1 MGFPGGSVSKESTW
15 NAGDCLQCRRPGFDS
30 LVGKIPWR
38 RKRQPTPVFFPGK
51 SHRPGR
57 LLSIGSTRIEHNL
70 VTKPQKAYNHREKKD
85 RNNTQNLQVAVA
97 MFWILVNVMAER
109 KEQLGVWASGEEQ
122 VWFSVRLLWVDP
134 MRRWDLSQVLDSDY
148 FSVLST
154 ERILFRGSMK

>member
-1 MGFPGGSVSKESTW
+1 MNKRNIPAFIKLMGFPGGSVSKESTW

-38 RKRQPTPVFFPGK
+38 RN
-51 SHRPGR
+51 R

-85 RNNTQNLQVAVA
+85 MNNTQNLQVDVA

-134 MRRWDLSQVLDSDY
+134 MRRWDLSQVLKKIWELEKFLGSKK
-148 FSVLST
+148 
-154 ERILFRGSMK
+154 ILL